1 MKIHHLIKIDEN
13 SYNSFLLT
21 KKNIQK
27 TNYSFKA
34 VRINE
39 LNYKLFYKTL
49 FLITLMTKLREKV
62 ILLIVVQNIQL
73 IC

>member
-1 MKIHHLIKIDEN
+1 MKIHLIKIDEN
-13 SYNSFLLT
+13 SY
-21 KKNIQK
+21 IQK

>member
-1 MKIHHLIKIDEN
+1 MKIHLIKIDEN
-13 SYNSFLLT
+13 SY
-21 KKNIQK
+21 IQK
-27 TNYSFKA
+27 TNYSFKT